1 MKKLMILIV
10 LSVLIFTS
18 CTFSSTDLTLS
29 SYTTLRPIKM
39 YFYDV
44 FDVLT
49 GYVSYEYD
57 NRNLI
62 KESSYNESDVLT
74 GYVSYEYDSN
84 DNLIKMSYYDES
96 DVLTEYAVCEWL
108 EFIVDYYEI

>member
-18 CTFSSTDLTLS
+18 CTFSSFDLTLS

-57 NRNLI
+57 NYNLI

-74 GYVSYEYDSN
+74 GYVSYEYDYG
-84 DNLIKMSYYDES
+84 LIKESSYNES
-96 DVLTEYAVCEWL
+96 DVLTGYVSYEYDNYMTYGHYSS
-108 EFIVDYYEI
+108 I

>member
-1 MKKLMILIV
+1 M
-10 LSVLIFTS
+10 
-18 CTFSSTDLTLS
+18 
-29 SYTTLRPIKM
+29 LRCS
-39 YFYDV
+39 D
-44 FDVLT
+44 
-49 GYVSYEYD
+49 
-57 NRNLI
+57 
-62 KESSYNESDVLT
+62 NESDVLT